1 VYMLEYVLGICPG
14 LLCPW
19 STYGGIHDSSHI
31 CSRGWPCRS
40 SLEGE
45 ALGPM
50 KALCPDVGECQGQE
64 TGVGG
69 LVSRVGGE
77 GGFGGEARK
86 GDNI

>member
-1 VYMLEYVLGICPG
+1 M
-14 LLCPW
+14 
-19 STYGGIHDSSHI
+19 
-31 CSRGWPCRS
+31 
-40 SLEGE
+40 EGE

-50 KALCPDVGECQGQE
+50 KALCPNVGECQGQE

-77 GGFGGEARK
+77 GVFGGEARK